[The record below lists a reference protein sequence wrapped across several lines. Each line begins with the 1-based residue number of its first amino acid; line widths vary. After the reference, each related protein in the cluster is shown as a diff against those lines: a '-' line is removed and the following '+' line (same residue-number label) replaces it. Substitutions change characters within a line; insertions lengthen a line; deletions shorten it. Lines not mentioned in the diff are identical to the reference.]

1 MDVHPQRLIFIGLSL
16 LVAMLLSLT
25 PLSGGLIWLR
35 PDWLLLVL
43 IFWLLALPEQIGIG
57 LCWLCGLVQDILL
70 GSVLGQNAF
79 SLAVVAYIIQIS
91 YQQLRMFSLRKQAAL
106 IGLLEL
112 FRILVEQWAQSLNGL
127 PYTYWQVFLPV
138 LSTALLWLVLRP
150 TMSVLQRLFVAY

>member
-16 LVAMLLSLT
+16 LAALLLSLT
-25 PLSGGLIWLR
+25 PLDGSLVWLR

-43 IFWLLALPEQIGIG
+43 VFWLLAVPERVGIAV
-57 LCWLCGLVQDILL
+57 CWVCGLVQDILL

-91 YQQLRMFSLRKQAAL
+91 YQQLRMFSLRKQATL
-106 IGLLEL
+106 IGVLEL

-150 TMSVLQRLFVAY
+150 TMSFLQRIFVAY